1 MIVRTDFKKESIYI
15 YRVEYDND
23 TIHTLE
29 YFQYDKKTKDFI
41 VCRSNIHTF
50 GLRLLNKEFMA
61 IAGKLLNGELINT
74 TEVVA
79 YWDNGA
85 PWIKSVDTKDHK
97 EFLELAKKNL
107 YDYKVPLTYYL

>member
-1 MIVRTDFKKESIYI
+1 MIVRTDFKKEFIYI

-23 TIHTLE
+23 IIHTLE

-50 GLRLLNKEFMA
+50 GLRLFNKEFKA
-61 IAGKLLNGELINT
+61 VAGKLLNGKLINT

-79 YWDNGA
+79 YMDNGA
-85 PWIKSVDTKDHK
+85 PWIRSVDTKDHK

>member
-1 MIVRTDFKKESIYI
+1 MRKSDFINDTVYI
-15 YRVEYDND
+15 YRVEYDKD
-23 TIHTLE
+23 IIHTVE
-29 YFQYDKKTKDFI
+29 YFKYDKKAKDFI

-50 GLRLLNKEFMA
+50 GLALLNKDFKA
-61 IAGKLLNGELINT
+61 IVGKLLDGELINT

-79 YWDNGA
+79 YMDNGA
-85 PWIKSVDTKDHK
+85 PWIRSIDTKDHK